1 MLTRVARL
9 YGKKDIKVETQDYA
23 NPAPGEVLLRMA
35 AGGIC
40 GSDLHYYQDG
50 GFGPIQVREPIISG
64 HEASG
69 YVEKLGE
76 GVSGLT
82 TGALVA
88 VNPSQPCGKCHYCN
102 IGQPIHCLD
111 MRFMG
116 SAMRMPHEQ
125 GMFRDWLVVPS
136 TQCFAFSREI
146 TPAEAAC
153 TEPLAVCLHAVAQAG
168 DLSGKKVLVTGA
180 GPIGL
185 LTVAAAK
192 HAGARE
198 IVVTDL
204 ADAALVRGPAMGASQ
219 TINVAT
225 SPQDLAPH
233 QEGKGTFDV
242 VFDCSAAGPAL
253 RSAFAAIKPR
263 GTIVQ
268 VGVTGDMTIPLNLLV
283 GKEVIWRGSQRFD
296 SEFGKAVQA
305 ISSRAIDVRPIISHH
320 FPLENAVEAFE
331 QAGDR
336 SVACKV
342 QITFG
347 TSR

>member
-9 YGKKDIKVETQDYA
+9 YGKKSIKVETQDVPKPGA
-23 NPAPGEVLLRMA
+23 GEVLLGMA

-50 GFGPIQVREPIISG
+50 GFGPVQVREPIISG

-69 YVEKLGE
+69 YIESLGQ
-76 GVSGLT
+76 GVSDLAL
-82 TGALVA
+82 GALVA
-88 VNPSQPCGKCHYCN
+88 INPSQPCGKCHYCE
-102 IGQPIHCLD
+102 IDRPIHCLD

-116 SAMRMPHEQ
+116 SAMRLPHEQ
-125 GMFRDWLVVPS
+125 GMFRDWLVVPAQ
-136 TQCFAFSREI
+136 QCFACGSDT

-153 TEPLAVCLHAVAQAG
+153 AEPLAVCLHAVAQAG
-168 DLSGKKVLVTGA
+168 DLSGKQVLVTGA

-185 LTVAAAK
+185 LTVAAIK
-192 HAGARE
+192 HAGASE

-204 ADAALVRGPAMGASQ
+204 ADGALARAPAMGA
-219 TINVAT
+219 THVINVA
-225 SPQDLAPH
+225 SDRDGLAPY
-233 QEGKGTFDV
+233 QKNKGTFDV

-253 RSAFAAIKPR
+253 RSAFAVIKPR
-263 GTIVQ
+263 GTLVQ
-268 VGVTGDMTIPLNLLV
+268 VGVTGDITIPLNALV
-283 GKEVIWRGSQRFD
+283 GKEIIWRGSQRFD
-296 SEFGKAVQA
+296 SEFGEAVKL
-305 ISSRAIDVRPIISHH
+305 ISSRAIDVRPIISHE
-320 FPLENAVEAFE
+320 FPLESAVEAFE

-347 TSR
+347 QGH